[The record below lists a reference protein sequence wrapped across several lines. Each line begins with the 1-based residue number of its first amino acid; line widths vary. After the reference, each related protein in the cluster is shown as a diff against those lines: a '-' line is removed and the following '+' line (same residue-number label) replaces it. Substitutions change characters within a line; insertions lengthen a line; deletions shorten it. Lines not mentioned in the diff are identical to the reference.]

1 MHMIRLQ
8 DSEESGDEEQDYT
21 TTTIDL
27 MTCNM
32 LVDTTVH
39 PDFLIYTE
47 YQCNLYYDQW
57 INSNQEFCYEGI
69 IKTHSISNDYGYILP
84 SP

>member
-1 MHMIRLQ
+1 MKMNMIRLQ

-39 PDFLIYTE
+39 PDF
-47 YQCNLYYDQW
+47 
-57 INSNQEFCYEGI
+57 
-69 IKTHSISNDYGYILP
+69 
-84 SP
+84 